1 MRSFLKKV
9 TVLVMACMLLSGCSK
24 DSQLDDYATNL
35 TGNSSRQSAQ
45 EVAVDKEQTETVK
58 KGISKDEI
66 KVGVLHLS
74 DPAAGS
80 GYTYTHELGI
90 QGMQQNLGLSDSQIV
105 RKINVDDSDEE
116 ATQKAIKECIDAGC
130 NIIFTTSWGYMT
142 ALQQSIRSLRSAS
155 RSADMCWMST

>member
-9 TVLVMACMLLSGCSK
+9 MVLVMACMLLSGCSK
-24 DSQLDDYATNL
+24 DAQLDDYATNL

-80 GYTYTHELGI
+80 GCI
-90 QGMQQNLGLSDSQIV
+90 AFDSTDHKKTPEACTE
-105 RKINVDDSDEE
+105 KI
-116 ATQKAIKECIDAGC
+116 K
-130 NIIFTTSWGYMT
+130 
-142 ALQQSIRSLRSAS
+142 
-155 RSADMCWMST
+155 

>member
-66 KVGVLHLS
+66 KVGCCIYQTRRR
-74 DPAAGS
+74 AADIPIRMS
-80 GYTYTHELGI
+80 LVFRECSRILACRT
-90 QGMQQNLGLSDSQIV
+90 V
-105 RKINVDDSDEE
+105 R
-116 ATQKAIKECIDAGC
+116 
-130 NIIFTTSWGYMT
+130 
-142 ALQQSIRSLRSAS
+142 
-155 RSADMCWMST
+155 